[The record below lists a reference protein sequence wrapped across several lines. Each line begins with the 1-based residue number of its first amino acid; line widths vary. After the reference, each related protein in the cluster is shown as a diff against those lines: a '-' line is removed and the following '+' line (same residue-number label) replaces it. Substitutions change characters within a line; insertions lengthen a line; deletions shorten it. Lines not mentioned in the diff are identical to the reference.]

1 VVAAR
6 LRRRGHSPH
15 RPTASI
21 TRAIALDSRGTSLC
35 PRPPGCRNLRSRRL
49 PSLCTGCYLC
59 RPSENRADL
68 GGGRL
73 GELVCVSAGLV
84 GDVRVRPRSWCAFP
98 LVWWETSASGP
109 GLGVRLRWFGG
120 RRTRPAQSRCAF
132 PPVWRKTYA
141 VQPVPMCVC
150 AGLAG
155 NDRRGRSPRE
165 AWSSVAAWLAA
176 DNAWVPS
183 PGTQHAEILGELLI
197 SQDLRGNLVTDAHLA
212 ALAMEHGVRVCS
224 FDSDF
229 DRSPA

>member
-1 VVAAR
+1 
-6 LRRRGHSPH
+6 
-15 RPTASI
+15 
-21 TRAIALDSRGTSLC
+21 
-35 PRPPGCRNLRSRRL
+35 
-49 PSLCTGCYLC
+49 
-59 RPSENRADL
+59 
-68 GGGRL
+68 
-73 GELVCVSAGLV
+73 
-84 GDVRVRPRSWCAFP
+84 
-98 LVWWETSASGP
+98 
-109 GLGVRLRWFGG
+109 
-120 RRTRPAQSRCAF
+120 
-132 PPVWRKTYA
+132 
-141 VQPVPMCVC
+141 MCVC

-229 DRSPA
+229 DRFPGVAWINPSRA